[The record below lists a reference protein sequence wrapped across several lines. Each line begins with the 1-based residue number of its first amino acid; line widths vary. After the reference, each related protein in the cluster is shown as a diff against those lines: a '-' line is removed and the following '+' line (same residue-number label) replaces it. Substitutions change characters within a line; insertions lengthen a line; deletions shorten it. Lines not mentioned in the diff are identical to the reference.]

1 MTKKFLAVLFIALIC
16 MNADTCFA
24 ESWSAYFGSYWDYFF
39 GTNDGQ
45 ENPDSNSASNKAALP
60 ENVAKNWDKLT
71 DSLNDA
77 LQLRDKQENLPNSAW
92 FGEDKQSNAAKINKL
107 LDSALSILINGEAGQ
122 MRHEASEL
130 RAKIAKMRVELD
142 TLRNKKITAPDSN
155 YYILF
160 WRLTK
165 EKAEKRII
173 ELESE
178 IKSSEES
185 LTLIN
190 AKLADSLKNIG
201 LDLDASQ
208 VEILMNSVT
217 GDDLLQN
224 AVVFDNVKKIVGKLE
239 ELAQNDS
246 NSLDITRRYSGL
258 YLVLNDLLIYTQD
271 ELIKK
276 IDLSYKP
283 NLAAIIK
290 EAGELQRDAQ
300 NKSRNRAYTQA
311 QRESFIQNAESNALT
326 LKVANLYVKLLDQ
339 QRNATLESIRSL
351 KLNRDLA
358 ENTYK
363 TVRSSGELRGLIHSG
378 LSLFDTI
385 NALKMPELKIF
396 ESGAMR
402 LEFEEI
408 NRRLKK

>member
-1 MTKKFLAVLFIALIC
+1 MRKKFLAGLFIALVL
-16 MNADTCFA
+16 MSAKTCFA
-24 ESWSAYFGSYWDYFF
+24 ESWTGYFGAYWDYFF
-39 GTNDGQ
+39 GTNDGETQDSGTKQ
-45 ENPDSNSASNKAALP
+45 EILP
-60 ENVAKNWDKLT
+60 ENIAKNWDKLT
-71 DSLNDA
+71 NSLNNA
-77 LQLRDKQENLPNSAW
+77 LELRDKQDTLPNSAW
-92 FGEDKQSNAAKINKL
+92 FGEDKRSNAGKINKL

-130 RAKIAKMRVELD
+130 RVKIAKLRVELD
-142 TLRNKKITAPDSN
+142 SLRNKKITAPDSN
-155 YYILF
+155 YYVLF
-160 WRLTK
+160 WRMTK
-165 EKAEKRII
+165 EKAEKRIAEI
-173 ELESE
+173 EHE

-185 LTLIN
+185 LAVIN
-190 AKLADSLKNIG
+190 EKLAESLKNIG

-224 AVVFDNVKKIVGKLE
+224 AIVFDNVKKIVVKLE

-258 YLVLNDLLIYTQD
+258 YLVLNDLLIYTQE
-271 ELIKK
+271 ELINK
-276 IDLSYKP
+276 IDSSYKP
-283 NLAAIIK
+283 NLSAIIK
-290 EAGELQRDAQ
+290 EADSLQRDAK
-300 NKSRNRAYTQA
+300 NKSRNNSYTPV
-311 QRESFIQNAESNALT
+311 QRESFIKNAESNALT
-326 LKVANLYVKLLDQ
+326 VRVANLYVKLLDQ
-339 QRNATLESIRSL
+339 QKNATLESIKSL

-363 TVRSSGELRGLIHSG
+363 TVKSSGELRGLIHSG

>member
-1 MTKKFLAVLFIALIC
+1 
-16 MNADTCFA
+16 
-24 ESWSAYFGSYWDYFF
+24 
-39 GTNDGQ
+39 
-45 ENPDSNSASNKAALP
+45 
-60 ENVAKNWDKLT
+60 
-71 DSLNDA
+71 
-77 LQLRDKQENLPNSAW
+77 
-92 FGEDKQSNAAKINKL
+92 
-107 LDSALSILINGEAGQ
+107 
-122 MRHEASEL
+122 
-130 RAKIAKMRVELD
+130 
-142 TLRNKKITAPDSN
+142 
-155 YYILF
+155 
-160 WRLTK
+160 
-165 EKAEKRII
+165 
-173 ELESE
+173 
-178 IKSSEES
+178 
-185 LTLIN
+185 
-190 AKLADSLKNIG
+190 
-201 LDLDASQ
+201 
-208 VEILMNSVT
+208 MNSVT

-224 AVVFDNVKKIVGKLE
+224 GVVFDNVKKIVVKLE

-283 NLAAIIK
+283 SLAAIIK

-311 QRESFIQNAESNALT
+311 QRDSFIQNAESNALT

>member
-1 MTKKFLAVLFIALIC
+1 MRKNFLAGLFIALIC
-16 MNADTCFA
+16 MNASTCFA
-24 ESWSAYFGSYWDYFF
+24 ESWTGYFGAYWDYFF

-45 ENPDSNSASNKAALP
+45 EIQDSGTKQEILP
-60 ENVAKNWDKLT
+60 ENIAKNWDKLT
-71 DSLNDA
+71 SSLNNA
-77 LQLRDKQENLPNSAW
+77 LELRDKQDSLPNSAW
-92 FGEDKQSNAAKINKL
+92 FGEDKRSNAGKINKL

-130 RAKIAKMRVELD
+130 RVKIAKLRVELD
-142 TLRNKKITAPDSN
+142 SLRNKKITAPDSN
-155 YYILF
+155 YYVLF
-160 WRLTK
+160 WRMTK
-165 EKAEKRII
+165 EKAEKRIAEI
-173 ELESE
+173 EHE

-185 LTLIN
+185 LAVIN
-190 AKLADSLKNIG
+190 EKLAESLKNIG

-224 AVVFDNVKKIVGKLE
+224 AIVFDNVKKIVVKLE

-258 YLVLNDLLIYTQD
+258 YLVLNDLLIYTQE
-271 ELIKK
+271 ELINK
-276 IDLSYKP
+276 IDSSYKP
-283 NLAAIIK
+283 NLSAIIK
-290 EAGELQRDAQ
+290 EADSLQRDAK
-300 NKSRNRAYTQA
+300 NKSRNNSYTPV
-311 QRESFIQNAESNALT
+311 QRESFIKNAESNALT
-326 LKVANLYVKLLDQ
+326 VRVANLYVKLLDQ
-339 QRNATLESIRSL
+339 QKNATLESIKSL

-363 TVRSSGELRGLIHSG
+363 TVKSSGELRGLIHSG